1 LFAVFTPLIAALV
14 YRHLPEQSVF
24 ASVALAV
31 LGLFLLTGAQPT
43 LGFGDAITLVTAFFF
58 GIWFV
63 QTGAWAN
70 RFDVVTLTC
79 VELLTLA
86 ALAVPF
92 VALDGLG
99 ELTAQAAFAVVF
111 TGLGC
116 SAFAF
121 SIQVWAQR
129 RIEPARASIINLLEP
144 VVAGF
149 VGYAVGER
157 LGWGGY
163 VGAVIILA
171 GILVAEL
178 GARRRSNVPPV
189 TSLDRSVKPQ

>member
-1 LFAVFTPLIAALV
+1 
-14 YRHLPEQSVF
+14 
-24 ASVALAV
+24 
-31 LGLFLLTGAQPT
+31 
-43 LGFGDAITLVTAFFF
+43 VTAFFF

-70 RFDVVTLTC
+70 RFDVISLTC
-79 VELLTLA
+79 VELLALA
-86 ALAVPF
+86 LFAVPF
-92 VALDGLG
+92 VAVGGLG
-99 ELTAQAAFAVVF
+99 ELTAQAVFAVVV

-129 RIEPARASIINLLEP
+129 KVEPARASIINLLEP

-163 VGAVIILA
+163 LGAVIILA
-171 GILVAEL
+171 GILVAEF
-178 GARRRSNVPPV
+178 GARRSVAPLEDVRS
-189 TSLDRSVKPQ
+189 

>member
-1 LFAVFTPLIAALV
+1 
-14 YRHLPEQSVF
+14 
-24 ASVALAV
+24 
-31 LGLFLLTGAQPT
+31 
-43 LGFGDAITLVTAFFF
+43 VTALFF

-63 QTGAWAN
+63 QVGAWAN
-70 RFDVVTLTC
+70 RFDVVSLTC
-79 VELLTLA
+79 VELLALA
-86 ALAVPF
+86 AFAVPF
-92 VALDGLG
+92 VAAEGLG
-99 ELTAQAAFAVVF
+99 EMTAQALFAVVF

-129 RIEPARASIINLLEP
+129 RIEPARASIISLLEP

-163 VGAVIILA
+163 LGAAIILI

-178 GARRRSNVPPV
+178 GARRAPER
-189 TSLDRSVKPQ
+189 DRTVS